1 MFQINNTT
9 LLRLV
14 SIFCLGL
21 VILGCTETENRVA
34 ESKSPRPI
42 KLIDVG
48 AANNESRLRFPAVIG
63 AAKNSDLSFL
73 VSGRV
78 EDVLVTEAQDIREGQ
93 VLARLETRDYEN
105 QVNSLEASFDIA
117 EEEYQRALRL
127 LEQDAIAK
135 SVVEQRKAQRDVA
148 TAQLDS
154 AKKALSDSVLTA
166 PFTGIV
172 AAISIRK
179 TEAVSAGASAITI
192 IDVSSLEATINL
204 PASIVAQVPSRED
217 QGALVMLDSAPEA
230 PIQAVFKEANLVGD
244 ATSQTYR
251 VTFTFN
257 SPERLLV
264 LPGMNA
270 TVFIQRTNNGDNGSA
285 INVPL
290 AAIQSDASGEF
301 VWLLNEADMTV
312 SRRQVAIEPGIG
324 EYTAV
329 SSGLK
334 AGDRIV
340 GAGGAYITEGA
351 KVSEWQ

>member
-21 VILGCTETENRVA
+21 VILGCTETESRVA

-48 AANNESRLRFPAVIG
+48 AANDESRLRFPAVIG

-78 EDVLVTEAQDIREGQ
+78 EDVLVTEAQDIQEGQ

-166 PFTGIV
+166 PFTGVV

-270 TVFIQRTNNGDNGSA
+270 TVFIQRTNNGDSGSA

>member
-48 AANNESRLRFPAVIG
+48 AANDESRLRFPAVIG

-78 EDVLVTEAQDIREGQ
+78 EDVLVTEAQDIQEGQ

-166 PFTGIV
+166 PFTGVV

-270 TVFIQRTNNGDNGSA
+270 TVFIQRTNNGDSGSA

>member
-1 MFQINNTT
+1 
-9 LLRLV
+9 
-14 SIFCLGL
+14 
-21 VILGCTETENRVA
+21 VILGCTETESRVA

-48 AANNESRLRFPAVIG
+48 AANDESRLRFPAVIG

-78 EDVLVTEAQDIREGQ
+78 EDVLVTEAQDIQEGQ

-166 PFTGIV
+166 PFTGVV

-270 TVFIQRTNNGDNGSA
+270 TVFIQRTNNGDSGSA

>member
-48 AANNESRLRFPAVIG
+48 AANDESRLRFPAVIG

-78 EDVLVTEAQDIREGQ
+78 EDVLVTEAQDIQEGQ

-179 TEAVSAGASAITI
+179 TEAVSAGAS
-192 IDVSSLEATINL
+192 VGVL
-204 PASIVAQVPSRED
+204 
-217 QGALVMLDSAPEA
+217 
-230 PIQAVFKEANLVGD
+230 QAVASS
-244 ATSQTYR
+244 T
-251 VTFTFN
+251 
-257 SPERLLV
+257 
-264 LPGMNA
+264 
-270 TVFIQRTNNGDNGSA
+270 
-285 INVPL
+285 
-290 AAIQSDASGEF
+290 AA
-301 VWLLNEADMTV
+301 L
-312 SRRQVAIEPGIG
+312 
-324 EYTAV
+324 
-329 SSGLK
+329 
-334 AGDRIV
+334 RI
-340 GAGGAYITEGA
+340 AYFMS
-351 KVSEWQ
+351 VCN

>member
-48 AANNESRLRFPAVIG
+48 AANDESRLRFPAVIG

-78 EDVLVTEAQDIREGQ
+78 EDVLVTEAQDIQEGQ

-270 TVFIQRTNNGDNGSA
+270 TVFIQRTNNGDSGSA

>member
-1 MFQINNTT
+1 MFQINNIR
-9 LLRLV
+9 LLRFT
-14 SIFCLGL
+14 SIFSLGL
-21 VILGCTETENRVA
+21 VLLGCSETETRVS
-34 ESKSPRPI
+34 EPNSPRPV

-48 AANNESRLRFPAVIG
+48 AANDESRLRFPAVIG
-63 AAKNSDLSFL
+63 AANNSDLSFL

-78 EDVLVTEAQDIREGQ
+78 EDVLVTEAQDIQEGQ

-105 QVNSLEASFDIA
+105 QVSSLLASFDIA

-166 PFTGIV
+166 PFTGVV
-172 AAISIRK
+172 ASISIRK

-217 QGALVMLDSAPEA
+217 QGALVILDSAPDA
-230 PIQAVFKEANLVGD
+230 PIQAVFKEANLAGD

-251 VTFTFN
+251 VTFAF
-257 SPERLLV
+257 SAPEQLLV

-270 TVFIQRTNNGDNGSA
+270 TVFIQRTNNGDSRGA
-285 INVPL
+285 VNVPL
-290 AAIQSDASGEF
+290 AAVQSDASGEF
-301 VWLLNEADMTV
+301 VWLLDEADMTV
-312 SRRQVAIEPGIG
+312 SRQQVAIEPGIG
-324 EYTAV
+324 DNAAI